1 MRLHIN
7 ALELLAV
14 QKAIELW
21 GNLWEG
27 SHVLFLMD
35 NRTAVSYISK
45 QGGTRSSCLN
55 AIAESIFR
63 LATGCRLTVSENYL
77 PGEMNVVADLL
88 SRAGEVLKNEWCLGP
103 QAFQWLCSRNPFA
116 PPTVDLFANSHN
128 HRLPRYFS
136 PCPDPAAAGIDALSA
151 PWPQGETLYAF
162 PPATILDRFL
172 LKAQQERPDALIL
185 VAPLHTVASWYPA
198 LRSHALWI
206 QRFPSDTISLHQPH
220 WEFTHPQP
228 ELFFLGAWFMI
239 WKDCDHSVTHG
250 TS

>member
-1 MRLHIN
+1 VAPRSKRAAKKSRVVAEDRAAAGGDSRDPPQPTVRVLTDASNRAWGATTTSTPSLSAQGKWSPVEMRLHIN

-63 LATGCRLTVSENYL
+63 LATVCRLTLSASYL

-136 PCPDPAAAGIDALSA
+136 PCPDPAAAG
-151 PWPQGETLYAF
+151 Y
-162 PPATILDRFL
+162 
-172 LKAQQERPDALIL
+172 
-185 VAPLHTVASWYPA
+185 
-198 LRSHALWI
+198 
-206 QRFPSDTISLHQPH
+206 
-220 WEFTHPQP
+220 
-228 ELFFLGAWFMI
+228 
-239 WKDCDHSVTHG
+239 
-250 TS
+250 